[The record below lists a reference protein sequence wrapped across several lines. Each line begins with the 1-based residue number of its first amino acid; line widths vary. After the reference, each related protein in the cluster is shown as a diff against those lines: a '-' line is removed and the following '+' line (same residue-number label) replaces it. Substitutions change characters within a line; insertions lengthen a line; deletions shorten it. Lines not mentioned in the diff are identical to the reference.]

1 MPGARLPSRWN
12 TARSTTTTTESV
24 VAVDANGADLG
35 PAEVAAGA
43 ALAAQQGAR
52 VLLFGP
58 LAEIGAALAKLDIAP
73 VAQIATSI
81 AGVELVDAP
90 LSIAK
95 SPDPARA
102 ARANPE
108 ASIVQAARAVAEGR
122 AQALVC
128 AGGTGAALAAGL
140 FNIKRARGI
149 HRPALALPLPVPG
162 HPVTLL
168 DVGANAQAREEHLV
182 QFAFMGAALA
192 QVVLD
197 VPRPRVGL
205 LSNGEE
211 QGRGSPLVVAARA
224 QLAERLAAA
233 AEGSGGDAGSFEPG
247 SSVER
252 GVAQPF
258 ELAGGGVAQPFEL
271 LGGVV
276 AQPFE
281 FVGSVEGGDLT
292 SGAAD
297 VIVTDGFTGNIA
309 LKVMEGVSQTMLR
322 AIRDAAL
329 SSPRAKL
336 GGALLRPA
344 LHSFRDQIDPE
355 GQGGAYLLGLR
366 RLGVVPH
373 GSFTRRGF
381 ARAILRAARG
391 AQDDLVGRTHAAL
404 EQAGALRTRVGQP
417 PSARGASLHE
427 R

>member
-1 MPGARLPSRWN
+1 
-12 TARSTTTTTESV
+12 V

-35 PAEVAAGA
+35 PGEVAAGA
-43 ALAAQQGAR
+43 MLAAQQGAR

-58 LAEIGAALAKLDIAP
+58 VAEMGITP
-73 VAQIATSI
+73 AQLSAS
-81 AGVELVDAP
+81 VETIDAP

-102 ARANPE
+102 VRANPE

-140 FNIKRARGI
+140 FNVKRARGI
-149 HRPALALPLPVPG
+149 HRPALALALPVPG

-168 DVGANAQAREEHLV
+168 DVGANTQAREEHLV

-192 QVVLD
+192 QVVLG
-197 VPRPRVGL
+197 VPHPRVGL

-211 QGRGSPLVVAARA
+211 QGRGSSLVVAARV
-224 QLAERLAAA
+224 QLAERLAATM
-233 AEGSGGDAGSFEPG
+233 EGAGSTWPSGGTAAVEGVGSAWPNG
-247 SSVER
+247 GTV
-252 GVAQPF
+252 PF
-258 ELAGGGVAQPFEL
+258 EL
-271 LGGVV
+271 
-276 AQPFE
+276 
-281 FVGSVEGGDLT
+281 VGNVEGGDLT
-292 SGAAD
+292 SGVAD
-297 VIVTDGFTGNIA
+297 VIVTDGFTGNVA

-322 AIRDAAL
+322 AIRDTAL

-344 LHSFRDQIDPE
+344 LRSFREQIDPE

-373 GSFTRRGF
+373 GSFTRYGF
-381 ARAILRAARG
+381 AQAILRAARG

-404 EQAGALRTRVGQP
+404 EQAGALRAA
-417 PSARGASLHE
+417 PSRSRGD
-427 R
+427 